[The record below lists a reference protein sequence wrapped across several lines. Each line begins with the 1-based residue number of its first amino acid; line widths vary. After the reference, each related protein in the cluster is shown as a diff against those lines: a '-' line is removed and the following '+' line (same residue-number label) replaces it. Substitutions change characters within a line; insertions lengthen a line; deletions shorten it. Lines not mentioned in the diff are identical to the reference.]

1 MLLTGRNLLTV
12 LFDIFIGRQ
21 LLLALWSG
29 LPLIFVHWKNYFI
42 VEREKETLNEDFLSV
57 ILFLFTAFQS
67 ANAGGIPG
75 ALAGILS
82 TLNLEIQGKVIRVLD
97 GDTIEIKTLPAK
109 IVVYEVPIRVRL
121 INIDAPEKKQPF
133 GRWST
138 SQLKTLVAG
147 KQVTVS
153 YSHKDRY
160 GRIIGHV
167 FTTNGTDASRF
178 MVQSGAAWVYERYN
192 VDESLPA
199 LQREAQ
205 EQKRGLWADA
215 NPVPPWEWR
224 YKHN

>member
-1 MLLTGRNLLTV
+1 MRIL
-12 LFDIFIGRQ
+12 
-21 LLLALWSG
+21 
-29 LPLIFVHWKNYFI
+29 
-42 VEREKETLNEDFLSV
+42 LSV

-67 ANAGGIPG
+67 ANAGGIPY
-75 ALAGILS
+75 
-82 TLNLEIQGKVIRVLD
+82 TLNQEILQGKVIRVLD
-97 GDTIEIKTLPAK
+97 GDTIEVKTLPAK

-133 GRWST
+133 GRWSAN
-138 SQLKTLVAG
+138 QLKALLAG
-147 KQVTVS
+147 QSVTVS
-153 YSHKDRY
+153 YTQTDRY
-160 GRIIGHV
+160 GRIIGRV

-192 VDESLPA
+192 ADESLPA

-205 EQKRGLWADA
+205 EQKRGLWADT

>member
-12 LFDIFIGRQ
+12 PFDIFIGRQ

-42 VEREKETLNEDFLSV
+42 VEREKETLNEDFFKRDFIPVYCFSV
-57 ILFLFTAFQS
+57 CKCRWNTWCFSRNTFYIK
-67 ANAGGIPG
+67 PG
-75 ALAGILS
+75 
-82 TLNLEIQGKVIRVLD
+82 NPGKVIRVLD
-97 GDTIEIKTLPAK
+97 GDTIEVLQDKKP
-109 IVVYEVPIRVRL
+109 VRIRL
-121 INIDAPEKKQPF
+121 ANIDAPEKKQAF
-133 GRWST
+133 GRWSAN
-138 SQLKTLVAG
+138 QLKALLAA
-147 KQVTVS
+147 QPVTVT
-153 YSHKDRY
+153 YTQTDRY

-205 EQKRGLWADA
+205 EQKRGLWVDA

>member
-1 MLLTGRNLLTV
+1 MKILLT
-12 LFDIFIGRQ
+12 IFI
-21 LLLALWSG
+21 
-29 LPLIFVHWKNYFI
+29 Y
-42 VEREKETLNEDFLSV
+42 
-57 ILFLFTAFQS
+57 LFTAFQS
-67 ANAGGIPG
+67 ANAGGIPD
-75 ALAGILS
+75 ALSGMLSIL
-82 TLNLEIQGKVIRVLD
+82 NPKIQGKVIRVLD
-97 GDTIEIKTLPAK
+97 GDTIEVLQDKKP
-109 IVVYEVPIRVRL
+109 VRIRL
-121 INIDAPEKKQPF
+121 ANIDAPEKKQAF
-133 GRWST
+133 GSWST

-147 KQVTVS
+147 KQVTIS

-224 YKHN
+224 HKQH

>member
-12 LFDIFIGRQ
+12 PFDIFIGRQ

-82 TLNLEIQGKVIRVLD
+82 TLNQEIQGKVIRVLD
-97 GDTIEIKTLPAK
+97 GDTIEVLQDKKP
-109 IVVYEVPIRVRL
+109 VRIRL
-121 INIDAPEKKQPF
+121 ANIDAPEKKQAF
-133 GRWST
+133 GRWSAN
-138 SQLKTLVAG
+138 QLKALLAA
-147 KQVTVS
+147 QPVTVT
-153 YSHKDRY
+153 YTQTDRY

-205 EQKRGLWADA
+205 EQKRGLWVDA